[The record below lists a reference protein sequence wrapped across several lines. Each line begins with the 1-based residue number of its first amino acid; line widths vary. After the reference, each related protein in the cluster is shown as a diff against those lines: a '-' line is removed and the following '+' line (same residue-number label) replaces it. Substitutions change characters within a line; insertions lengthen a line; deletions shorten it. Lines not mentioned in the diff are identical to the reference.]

1 VPEPTVPP
9 APSRALVMAGAEPFS
24 WPGGDGPD
32 GRTGVLLLHGF
43 TGSPYSMRPWGEF
56 LAAEGFA
63 VRGPRLP
70 GHGTTWQDC
79 NTTTGEDWLAEV
91 HRAFDLLAQE
101 CDRVFVA
108 GLSMGGTLAIRFAE
122 QRPADLAG
130 LVLVNPSLMTLR
142 LDAKLL
148 PLLARLTP
156 SWAPIANDIKKPGV
170 DELAY
175 PKLPTRAMVAL
186 RRLWSVTRPEL
197 ARITAPL
204 LVFRS
209 VEDHVVEPASA
220 EALLAGVSST
230 DTSEVLLHDSYHVA
244 TLDNDA
250 ETIFRTS
257 AEWIRARSA
266 AGRAEDPATAA
277 DET

>member
-1 VPEPTVPP
+1 VPESPVPP
-9 APSRALVMAGAEPFS
+9 IVVLPGAEPFAHL
-24 WPGGDGPD
+24 GGDGPD
-32 GRTGVLLLHGF
+32 GRTGVLLVHGF
-43 TGSPYSMRPWGEF
+43 TGNPSSMRPWGEH

-63 VRGPRLP
+63 VSAPRLP

-79 NTTTGEDWLAEV
+79 NTTSEEDWLGEV
-91 HRAFDLLAQE
+91 HRAFDDLAEE
-101 CDRVFVA
+101 CDHVVVA

-142 LDAKLL
+142 RDAKLI

-156 SWAPIANDIKKPGV
+156 SWAPIGNDIKKPGV
-170 DELAY
+170 EELAY

-186 RRLWSVTRPEL
+186 RRLWAVTRADL
-197 ARITAPL
+197 AKITAPVI
-204 LVFRS
+204 VFRS
-209 VEDHVVEPASA
+209 VEDHVVEPAST

-230 DTSEVLLHDSYHVA
+230 DTTEVLLEDSYHVA

-250 ETIFRTS
+250 DRIFRES
-257 AEWIRARSA
+257 AAWIRAHTTTTAGEA
-266 AGRAEDPATAA
+266 AGGAPAAAA